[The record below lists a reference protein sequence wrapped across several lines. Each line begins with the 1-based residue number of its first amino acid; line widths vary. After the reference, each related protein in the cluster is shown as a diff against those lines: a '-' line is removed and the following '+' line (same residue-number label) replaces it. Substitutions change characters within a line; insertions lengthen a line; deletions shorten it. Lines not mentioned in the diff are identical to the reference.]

1 MQCALAID
9 LGGTELRAA
18 VVNRNG
24 QLIACAAEPTDARSG
39 PDAVVAQI
47 LSLVHQV
54 RDEAGPCSLLGLGI
68 GSAGP
73 LDPLTGT
80 VIAPPTLHGWHD
92 VPLASVLRQKLAMP
106 VLLENDANAAAL
118 GEWRFGAGRGTQS
131 MAFITVST
139 GIGGGIIADGKLLH
153 GRRGLAAEIGHMTIA
168 SDSREA
174 CACGA
179 RGCWE
184 AMASGTALS
193 RDATRLAASGEARF
207 LKELA
212 GSGPV
217 TGHHVAEAARQGDKA
232 ALSLLA
238 NEARW
243 LGIGLVNLLHL
254 YSPERLIIG
263 GGVGS
268 LLELMRADIERVIEE
283 RAMSAYRGVPVIAA
297 ELGRNAGLIG
307 AASMIF
313 NGQHKPEL
321 ETIH

>member
-1 MQCALAID
+1 MHCALAID

-18 VVNRNG
+18 IVDRNG
-24 QLIACAAEPTDARSG
+24 QLIAFAATPTDARGG
-39 PDAVVAQI
+39 PNAVIAQI
-47 LSLVHQV
+47 VSLVDQV
-54 RDEAGPCSLLGLGI
+54 RVEAGSCSIMGLGI

-80 VIAPPTLHGWHD
+80 VIAPPTLHGWRD
-92 VPLASVLRQKLAMP
+92 VPLAAILHDRLAMP

-131 MAFITVST
+131 MAFVTVST

-168 SDSREA
+168 ADSDEL

-193 RDATRLAASGEARF
+193 RDATRLAASGEASL
-207 LKELA
+207 LKKLA

-217 TGHHVAEAARQGDKA
+217 TGHHIAQAARESDKI

-243 LGIGLVNLLHL
+243 LGIGLANLLHL

-263 GGVGS
+263 GGVGN
-268 LLELMRADIERVIEE
+268 LLELMHEGIERVINE
-283 RAMSAYRGVPVIAA
+283 RAMSAYRDVPVIAA

-321 ETIH
+321 EAIQ

>member
-18 VVNRNG
+18 VVDRSG
-24 QLIACAAEPTDARSG
+24 QLIAFAAMPTDAGGG
-39 PDAVVAQI
+39 PNAVVAQI
-47 LSLVHQV
+47 VSLVDQV
-54 RDEAGPCSLLGLGI
+54 RAEAGPCSILGLGI

-80 VIAPPTLHGWHD
+80 VIAPPTLHGWRD
-92 VPLASVLRQKLAMP
+92 VPLASVLRERLAMP

-131 MAFITVST
+131 MAFVTVST

-153 GRRGLAAEIGHMTIA
+153 GRRGLASEIGHMTITA
-168 SDSREA
+168 DSNEI

-193 RDATRLAASGEARF
+193 RDATRLTASGEAILLR
-207 LKELA
+207 EMA

-268 LLELMRADIERVIEE
+268 LLELMREDIERVIEE
-283 RAMSAYRGVPVIAA
+283 RAMSAYRDVPVIAA

-321 ETIH
+321 ETIQ